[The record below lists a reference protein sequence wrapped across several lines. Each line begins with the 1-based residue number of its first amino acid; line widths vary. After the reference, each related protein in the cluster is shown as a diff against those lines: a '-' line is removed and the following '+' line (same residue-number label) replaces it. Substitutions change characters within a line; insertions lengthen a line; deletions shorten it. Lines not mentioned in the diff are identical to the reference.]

1 MTSYERPESEKTGIE
16 VYNLAHPKPVKW
28 NMIMSTISSKL
39 LLSQSATISYSEWL
53 EKLRELPK
61 ANTGGNIGALTL
73 LPFFESVEVNMTEG
87 SKEGAVGVTMAL
99 ERAKQASKTLAGD
112 DLVLPRLSDVDV
124 ESWIGYWRKAGLLK

>member
-1 MTSYERPESEKTGIE
+1 
-16 VYNLAHPKPVKW
+16 
-28 NMIMSTISSKL
+28 
-39 LLSQSATISYSEWL
+39 
-53 EKLRELPK
+53 
-61 ANTGGNIGALTL
+61 
-73 LPFFESVEVNMTEG
+73 MTEG